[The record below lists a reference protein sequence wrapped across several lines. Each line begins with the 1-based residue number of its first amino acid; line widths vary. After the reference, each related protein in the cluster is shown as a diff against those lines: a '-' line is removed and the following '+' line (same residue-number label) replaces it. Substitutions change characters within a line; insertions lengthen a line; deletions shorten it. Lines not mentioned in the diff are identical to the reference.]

1 MEPAM
6 ASSTAAKDQRIN
18 EVIMHSPNSYD
29 QAITGER
36 KSCASTLALMVSLFA
51 LLFVSVLANAQCV
64 PNCLFYGGDFE
75 PGNSNANALP
85 NESDAIVGA
94 IPYGAATFQNFVIP
108 TGHTWDITSLFTNN
122 ITSLTTLFEVVH
134 RRPDLEACNCS

>member
-64 PNCLFYGGDFE
+64 PIAC
-75 PGNSNANALP
+75 SMV
-85 NESDAIVGA
+85 AILN
-94 IPYGAATFQNFVIP
+94 PATATP
-108 TGHTWDITSLFTNN
+108 TLYQTKVTPS
-122 ITSLTTLFEVVH
+122 
-134 RRPDLEACNCS
+134 